1 MTIKNISLQNSIL
14 GTRLS
19 NQRTY
24 ASFMSTGLALASIAY
39 AVNKPIFTILGIAII
54 TISTFQY
61 YRIEYNL
68 NHKIYKDNT
77 MFYIFPILLTS
88 LIFLT
93 FVLEYLKTNII
104 YINKLLKDKPYIN
117 M

>member
-1 MTIKNISLQNSIL
+1 MPMNISLQNSIL

-24 ASFMSTGLALASIAY
+24 ASFMSTGVALASIAY
-39 AVNKPIFTILGIAII
+39 AVNKPILTLLGIAMII
-54 TISTFQY
+54 ISTAQY

-77 MFYIFPILLTS
+77 LFYIFPILLTG
-88 LIFLT
+88 LIFIT
-93 FVLEYLKTNII
+93 FILEYLKTNS
-104 YINKLLKDKPYIN
+104 KL
-117 M
+117 